1 MLCVKYVFLQ
11 HQEMHLTVERDNLE
25 SEGLRLAT
33 GKAPKN
39 RTGFALFRSDS
50 HGLICWCATMMKS
63 DPYLARIEAFNLKNG
78 GGVTI
83 KKVQNGHNLYLTA
96 TDAPIARLN
105 PSGTDDEMR
114 IRFWSY
120 RGHWKDVGDFGGII
134 LPLEEALDDIT
145 TNGIFWTWT

>member
-1 MLCVKYVFLQ
+1 
-11 HQEMHLTVERDNLE
+11 
-25 SEGLRLAT
+25 
-33 GKAPKN
+33 
-39 RTGFALFRSDS
+39 
-50 HGLICWCATMMKS
+50 MMKS
-63 DPYLARIEAFNLKNG
+63 DPYLVRIESFNLKKG

-83 KKVQNGHNLYLTA
+83 TKVQNGYNLYLTA

-134 LPLEEALDDIT
+134 TSYPSRKLWTKSPQTRFSGRGREQILYKVELSIHGSREAYLESTDALG
-145 TNGIFWTWT
+145 NCLF